1 MFARNRGFSTVVVLT
16 LAMGIGAN
24 TAVFTLMDAL
34 MLRWLPVPKPQQLMQ
49 LTFRSDRG
57 TSGDLAVSFSY
68 PMVRALAGQRD
79 IFASLA
85 GFSGSAFEIGSP
97 GSISRVPG
105 AMVTGGYYE
114 TLGLAPVVGRL
125 LASSDDRPGSP
136 PVAVISDGYWER
148 RYARNPSVIGERLL
162 VNGVPV
168 TIAGVSPPGFVGAQV
183 GSVADVTM
191 TVATLPVIKPDNA
204 ALLERG
210 NFWLRILARL
220 KPHVSPPEAEARLAT
235 VWPQLWNEVIPQHWP
250 AEQRK
255 SIEDAVFTLSAGGTG
270 WTYLRQ
276 IYTKP
281 LTVLMAMVALVLL
294 IACANVASLMLA
306 RASARQREIA
316 VRLAIGAGRGR
327 IVRQLLIESM
337 LLSLAGAVCGV
348 GIAWISTRY
357 LLNLISTGGPR
368 LVFDLTPNWHVLGFT
383 GAVAIATGVLFGA
396 APALLATRA
405 APSSALKE
413 DARISSSRS
422 RLLPWLVGA
431 QVALSLVLLVG
442 AGLFVT
448 TLRNLE
454 NLDPGFRSDGVLVV
468 DLEPQTIEL
477 TRQLLDDVQALPSV
491 VSASVSTHTPLSG
504 SIWSEPAVPLGQPL
518 PERDTAVFVGAG
530 PRFFATMQ
538 TPLLAGREFVPG
550 DSEETAA
557 VAVVSRMFAERHYAN
572 QNPVGQHLS
581 AKVRGRAKELE
592 IVGVVGDVRAV
603 GLRKAP
609 PEAVYVA
616 YAQLGGGNFPVYP
629 TIEIRSAG
637 ALAPLALSVRQA
649 LQRRLPDA
657 TIEVRSFSAQVDA
670 TLVQERMMAALGAAF
685 GLLALVVAS
694 VGIYGLLAYSV
705 VTRTREMGIR
715 VALGARRRQVVAH
728 VIGGAARL
736 VLFGVTAGVLIAW
749 ATSRLVESMLFEVKP
764 TNPAA
769 IAGAVALLLAAALLA
784 AWLPADRAARTDPL
798 VALRHE

>member
-1 MFARNRGFSTVVVLT
+1 M
-16 LAMGIGAN
+16 
-24 TAVFTLMDAL
+24 
-34 MLRWLPVPKPQQLMQ
+34 
-49 LTFRSDRG
+49 
-57 TSGDLAVSFSY
+57 
-68 PMVRALAGQRD
+68 
-79 IFASLA
+79 
-85 GFSGSAFEIGSP
+85 
-97 GSISRVPG
+97 
-105 AMVTGGYYE
+105 
-114 TLGLAPVVGRL
+114 VGRL
-125 LASSDDRPGSP
+125 LASSDDQPGSP

-148 RYARNPSVIGERLL
+148 RYARNPSVVGERLL

-270 WTYLRQ
+270 WTYLQADLHQAADRPDGDGRTCAAHRLCQ
-276 IYTKP
+276 RREPDAGARISPPAGDCSTGWP
-281 LTVLMAMVALVLL
+281 L
-294 IACANVASLMLA
+294 C
-306 RASARQREIA
+306 
-316 VRLAIGAGRGR
+316 AGRGR

-609 PEAVYVA
+609 PEAVYVVH
-616 YAQLGGGNFPVYP
+616 AQLGGGNFPVYP
-629 TIEIRSAG
+629 TIEIRSVG

-657 TIEVRSFSAQVDA
+657 TIEVRSLSAQVDA

-736 VLFGVTAGVLIAW
+736 VLLGVSAGVLIAW

-784 AWLPADRAARTDPL
+784 AWLPADRAARTDPSWRCATSEASTGYWLL
-798 VALRHE
+798 VTGYSD